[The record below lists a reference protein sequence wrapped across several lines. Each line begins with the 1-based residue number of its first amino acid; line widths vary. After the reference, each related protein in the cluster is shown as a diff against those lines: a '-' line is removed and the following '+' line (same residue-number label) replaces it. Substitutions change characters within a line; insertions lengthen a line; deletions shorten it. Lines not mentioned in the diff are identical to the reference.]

1 MSLELKNLAKHFFQG
16 DTKIDVLR
24 ELHTDIQSGEIVAIL
39 GQSGSGKS
47 TLLSLIAGL
56 EKPNS
61 GQVLIDGH
69 DIVPMSE
76 KEITQFRA
84 SHLSL
89 VFQQYHLVSHL
100 TALENVSLPLEI
112 LREKET
118 LSRAES
124 LLKELGLGHRLH
136 HFPNQLSGGECQ
148 RVAIARALVTNP
160 KVLLADEP
168 SGNLDV
174 ETGEKVMEIFLN
186 LVRRHHTTTIIVTHN
201 EHLAKKCQRSLRL
214 KDGQLTEISL

>member
-1 MSLELKNLAKHFFQG
+1 VSLELKALSKHFFQG

-24 ELHTDIQSGEIVAIL
+24 DLQTDIKSAEIVAIL

-56 EKPNS
+56 EKPNA
-61 GQVLIDGH
+61 GQVKIDGK
-69 DIVPMSE
+69 DIVPMNE

-89 VFQQYHLVSHL
+89 VFQQYHL
-100 TALENVSLPLEI
+100 ENVSLPLEI

-118 LSRAES
+118 LSRAEA

-186 LVRRHHTTTIIVTHN
+186 LVRRHHTTTVIVTHN